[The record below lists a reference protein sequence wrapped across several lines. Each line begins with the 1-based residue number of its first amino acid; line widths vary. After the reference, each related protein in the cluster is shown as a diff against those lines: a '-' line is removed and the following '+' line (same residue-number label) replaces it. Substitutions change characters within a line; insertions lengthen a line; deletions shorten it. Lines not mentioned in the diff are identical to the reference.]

1 MTDATSAASCR
12 AISAPMPLEAL
23 VTTAIFPVSF
33 FVLM

>member
-1 MTDATSAASCR
+1 MTDAPSAARCL
-12 AISAPMPLEAL
+12 AISAPMPLEAP